1 MNFQYMMDL
10 FDDFK
15 KVKVNLDIDESC
27 NNVLDEDFKQQIQS
41 LLFNNVE
48 ICKQKDGIQKFVC
61 SDIKK

>member
-1 MNFQYMMDL
+1 MMDL

-48 ICKQKDGIQKFVC
+48 ICKQKDGL
-61 SDIKK
+61 